1 VATAGLEHQAQPKQ
15 QDQEISHM
23 TEQHAGAWT
32 CTSRVIRARP
42 EEVYAAFLDPTALVD
57 WLPPAGMKGEI
68 HEFDARVG
76 DGYRTSLFHPPAER
90 VFRGKTSDGEDMVNV
105 RFVELA
111 APCRIVEAVSFV
123 TTDPAFFGEM
133 TLMATFQEMAGG
145 TEVTLVFKNL
155 PPGLRAEDNEAG
167 SRLSLEQLAR
177 RFE

>member
-1 VATAGLEHQAQPKQ
+1 
-15 QDQEISHM
+15 M
-23 TEQHAGAWT
+23 TKVHAGAGT
-32 CTSRVIRARP
+32 RTSRVIGAQP
-42 EEVYAAFLDPTALVD
+42 EELYAAFLDPTALVD
-57 WLPPAGMKGEI
+57 WLPPEVMTGEI

-76 DGYRTSLFHPPAER
+76 GGYRMSLFYAPDER
-90 VFRGKTSDGEDMVNV
+90 AFRGKTSDREDMVNV

-111 APCRIVEAVSFV
+111 PPRRIVEAVSFV

-133 TLMATFQEMAGG
+133 TLIATFEEVSGG
-145 TEVTLVFKNL
+145 TEVKLVLKNL

>member
-1 VATAGLEHQAQPKQ
+1 
-15 QDQEISHM
+15 M
-23 TEQHAGAWT
+23 
-32 CTSRVIRARP
+32 
-42 EEVYAAFLDPTALVD
+42 
-57 WLPPAGMKGEI
+57 
-68 HEFDARVG
+68 
-76 DGYRTSLFHPPAER
+76 SLFHPPAER

-111 APCRIVEAVSFV
+111 PPCRIVEAVSFV

-133 TLMATFQEMAGG
+133 TMTATFAEVSGG
-145 TEVTLVFKNL
+145 AEVTLVFKNL

>member
-1 VATAGLEHQAQPKQ
+1 MSRDLD
-15 QDQEISHM
+15 QDQESRHVADEQAGTWTHIS
-23 TEQHAGAWT
+23 
-32 CTSRVIRARP
+32 SVIRARP
-42 EEVYAAFLDPTALVD
+42 EELYAAFLDPTALSD
-57 WLPPAGMKGEI
+57 WLPPGEMTGKI

-76 DGYRTSLFHPPAER
+76 GGYRMSLFYAPDEHA
-90 VFRGKTSDGEDMVNV
+90 FRGKTSNGEDMVNV

-111 APCRIVEAVSFV
+111 LSCRIVEAVSFV

-133 TLMATFQEMAGG
+133 TLIATFEEVSGG
-145 TEVTLVFKNL
+145 TEITLVCKNL